1 MDNNQKPQPQQLSI
15 EINPQVTKTA
25 YSNLAIISHS
35 NSEFVLDFASNLPG
49 MPKALV
55 ESRIVMTPE
64 HAKRLLNALNDNI
77 MKYENQFGPI
87 QLSGGPRPGS
97 TFNINDFNPGGN
109 KS

>member
-1 MDNNQKPQPQQLSI
+1 MDNNNQKPQQLSI
-15 EINPQVTKTA
+15 EINPQQTKIA

-35 NSEFVLDFASNLPG
+35 HSEFVLDFASNLPG
-49 MPKALV
+49 VPKAVV
-55 ESRIVMTPE
+55 ESRLIMTPE

-87 QLSGGPRPGS
+87 QLPGGGPRPGS
-97 TFNINDFNPGGN
+97 TFNLADFNPGGS

>member
-1 MDNNQKPQPQQLSI
+1 MDNNKPQGQQLSV
-15 EINPQVTKTA
+15 EINPQQTKIA

-35 NSEFVLDFASNLPG
+35 KSEFVIDFASNMPG

-55 ESRIVMTPE
+55 ESRIVMTPD

-87 QLSGGPRPGS
+87 DLGGPRPGS
-97 TFNINDFNPGGN
+97 TFNLADFGPLGGGS